1 MTYRILKACAC
12 PARTTHSNRIY
23 LPVCNNPIQSAIQI
37 MRNTTDQGKT
47 GFHLPLRVYYQD
59 TDAGGVVY
67 HSTYL
72 DYMERARYEWLRTLG
87 FTIHSLLNEYQIIF
101 MVRAVHIEYFKPAV
115 LDDLLHIGVS
125 VTELGRS
132 RIQFSQQILRD
143 NTDTCLTRAAIDI
156 VCVGAKTLKPAR
168 LPDAVRKQL
177 EGVS

>member
-1 MTYRILKACAC
+1 
-12 PARTTHSNRIY
+12 
-23 LPVCNNPIQSAIQI
+23 
-37 MRNTTDQGKT
+37 MRNSTDQGKT

-87 FTIHSLLNEYQIIF
+87 FTIHSLLNGHQIIF
-101 MVRAVHIEYFKPAV
+101 MVRAIHIEYFKPAV

-132 RIQFSQQILRD
+132 RIQFSQQIFRD
-143 NTDTCLTRAAIDI
+143 NTDTCLTSAAIDI

-177 EGVS
+177 EGTS